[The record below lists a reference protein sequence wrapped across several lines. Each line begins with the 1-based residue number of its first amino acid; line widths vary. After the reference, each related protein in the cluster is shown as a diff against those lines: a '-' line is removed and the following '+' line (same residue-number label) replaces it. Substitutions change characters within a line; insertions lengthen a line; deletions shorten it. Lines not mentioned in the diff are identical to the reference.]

1 MKKGVA
7 KLAKNALTITLFK
20 QLQQAQI
27 KKEESHM
34 WRHQQ
39 QAHPE
44 KNVTFTIKVVKRFLS
59 SFEREVSESIYIEVN
74 QNIQILN
81 KKSGFNRCLIPRLSV
96 MMGEKE
102 YHETVKKDAYSVD
115 EFDQIS
121 TDKARRGRKKP
132 RDVPE
137 VLKNDI
143 ISPLAPPPGK
153 RKKYILNRQVHTD
166 RVDPEECSRNYVV
179 GSKSRKVLGPP
190 LLITKSCPTFLARL
204 GLIILKAQMNPKS
217 MLRENL
223 VYNLSWSRSRV

>member
-1 MKKGVA
+1 
-7 KLAKNALTITLFK
+7 
-20 QLQQAQI
+20 
-27 KKEESHM
+27 M

-39 QAHPE
+39 RAHPE
-44 KNVTFTIKVVKRFLS
+44 ENVTFTMKVVKRFLS

-74 QNIQILN
+74 QKNKILN
-81 KKSGFNRCLIPRLSV
+81 QKSGFNRCLIPRLSV

-102 YHETVKKDAYSVD
+102 YHETVKKDAYNVE

-137 VLKNDI
+137 VLRNDI

-166 RVDPEECSRNYVV
+166 RVDPEECRRKDIV
-179 GSKSRKVLGPP
+179 GSESRVPPPSKDEPKLEIFSQKIAITIEQNLRGLQAKRELVLDSGFQESRKISPSQVLG
-190 LLITKSCPTFLARL
+190 CGY
-204 GLIILKAQMNPKS
+204 GLM
-217 MLRENL
+217 
-223 VYNLSWSRSRV
+223 